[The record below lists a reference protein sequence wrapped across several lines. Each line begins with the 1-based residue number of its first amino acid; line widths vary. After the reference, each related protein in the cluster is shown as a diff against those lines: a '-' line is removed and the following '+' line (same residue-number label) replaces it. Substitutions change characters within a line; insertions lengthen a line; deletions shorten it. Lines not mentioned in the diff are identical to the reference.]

1 MKLHKLARVLRH
13 LKPACRP
20 TLNESLAR
28 PYVSDELATLL
39 TLHCRELGISTR
51 ALPQEIRSQA
61 RGAYQIFLKRALQA
75 AAVGQ
80 DDAAQDYLLA
90 AAHGMDQ
97 LEEPFT
103 FLDAEL
109 CVRDFD
115 DAVVQI
121 QTLLLKHARTKPSKS
136 WIYIPPNLTTYWH

>member
-1 MKLHKLARVLRH
+1 MKLHKLAHVLRH
-13 LKPACRP
+13 LKPARKP
-20 TLNESLAR
+20 TLNESLER
-28 PYVSDELATLL
+28 PHVSDELARLL
-39 TLHCRELGISTR
+39 TLHCCELGISTR

-61 RGAYQIFLKRALQA
+61 RQAYRTFLKRALQV

-80 DDAAQDYLLA
+80 DAATQDYLLA
-90 AAHGMDQ
+90 SAHGMDQ
-97 LEEPFT
+97 LEEPFA
-103 FLDAEL
+103 FFDAEL